1 MLLWIKPGGL
11 EDEIERFGDNR
22 SSVAPIKEA
31 ANGEV
36 YTLAEE
42 FGPWK
47 NAFLCDFLF
56 DFGEVRWEQGQWWE
70 AAIIEKKDEEENV

>member
-1 MLLWIKPGGL
+1 MQKQCADRGFLGVLLWIQPGGM
-11 EDEIERFGDNR
+11 EDEIERLGDNR

-36 YTLAEE
+36 YALAEE
-42 FGPWK
+42 FRQWK

-56 DFGEVRWEQGQWWE
+56 NFREVR
-70 AAIIEKKDEEENV
+70 